1 MPRPGNYIPPEQD
14 PVGGFFDFRSN
25 VFYNWGDERSGYN
38 MDFKGTHSS
47 YNFVDNCYWTGPS
60 SKGAWAFEE
69 SSSKAQAFFSG
80 NTMNGQ
86 MPADPWSLVRSH
98 KSHLPQGLPVNYK
111 SEKPFVVAPL
121 RADPVATACP
131 KVIERV
137 GASLVRDA
145 VDERLI
151 NDFIQRKGKL
161 INSQEE
167 VGAWP
172 TLRSLPA
179 PLDTDG
185 DGMPDDWEVA
195 HGLDPKNVADG
206 AMVDNKSGYT
216 QLEIY
221 LANLVARKLKP

>member
-1 MPRPGNYIPPEQD
+1 
-14 PVGGFFDFRSN
+14 
-25 VFYNWGDERSGYN
+25 
-38 MDFKGTHSS
+38 
-47 YNFVDNCYWTGPS
+47 
-60 SKGAWAFEE
+60 
-69 SSSKAQAFFSG
+69 
-80 NTMNGQ
+80 
-86 MPADPWSLVRSH
+86 
-98 KSHLPQGLPVNYK
+98 LPVNYK

-121 RADPVATACP
+121 RADPAATACP

-151 NDFIQRKGKL
+151 NDFKQRKGKL

-195 HGLDPKNVADG
+195 HGLDPKNAADG